1 METEAATEVEN
12 VLRDLSTRV
21 ASYKMPKRLI
31 VVDQLP
37 RNSLGKVDRVRLK
50 SIGERL
56 DGWRAA

>member
-1 METEAATEVEN
+1 

-21 ASYKMPKRLI
+21 ASYKMPERLI

-37 RNSLGKVDRVRLK
+37 RNSLGKVDRAKLRA
-50 SIGERL
+50 IGERL